1 MSTVKRING
10 DYNIIT
16 VDGSVYVNTQN
27 FTIDGNLVVTH
38 SIANVSAINNY
49 IYENYLTLQS
59 GNSGGPILDAG
70 IVVDR
75 GVQGVDPPALR
86 WHESAQQWELNDTT
100 GWFNFGQ
107 TTVYQDKTPKLGGNL
122 DVNGYHIWSSKGNVT
137 FDSVIRIQQIT
148 SDPSPSTG
156 YSTIYAKAT
165 NDGNTGLYISNE
177 KKVAEELITKKKAL
191 LYSLI
196 L

>member
-1 MSTVKRING
+1 MSTVKRTAG
-10 DYNIIT
+10 DYTITT
-16 VDGSVYVNTQN
+16 VDGSLYVNTQN
-27 FTIDGNLVVTH
+27 FTIDGNLIVTH
-38 SIANVSAINNY
+38 SIANVEAINNY
-49 IYENYLTLQS
+49 VYENYITLQA

-75 GVQGVDPPALR
+75 GVTGIDPPALR
-86 WHESAQQWELNDTT
+86 WHEATQQWELNDTT
-100 GWFNFGQ
+100 GWSNFGH

-137 FDSVIRIQQIT
+137 FDSIIRIQQIT
-148 SDPSPSTG
+148 SDPAPSSG
-156 YSTIYAKAT
+156 YSTIYAKAAD
-165 NDGNTGLYISNE
+165 DGNTGLYISNE
-177 KKVAEELITKKKAL
+177 KKVAEELITKRKAL